1 MSIVENIPIMREF
14 NGYLKGAPDKV
25 LTTLLLGVAV
35 AAVVVALVGNPILK
49 ATFLAWALLP

>member
-25 LTTLLLGVAV
+25 LTALLLGVAI
-35 AAVVVALVGNPILK
+35 AAVIVALVGNPVFK
-49 ATFLAWALLP
+49 AAFLAWALLP